1 VISAS
6 AHELTRRTR
15 ALVALGSGVVFATT
29 SPPIDLHAGV
39 LLGLAGFAVALGGV
53 GPDRLRQGF
62 FYGGCFGLG
71 ANLVALRF
79 VPEVILRFTSLPAA
93 AAYLALVLLA
103 AAQALPWALGGL
115 VTHLLARRFIALPV
129 ALAFA
134 IGIYVA
140 TFLPAIFP
148 WTPAG
153 GLTPW
158 PALVQ
163 IAEVVGERGVSFLVA
178 LAAGLAAHAVERART
193 ESRRAAL
200 GPGALAAA
208 VLAVMLIYGVVR
220 MAAVERLRAAAPHV
234 RVALVQPGFEASD
247 RWAGDR
253 AEMMIER
260 LTMLTKGAE
269 LRGTDL
275 TVWPESAYPY
285 TISHA
290 ARHSP
295 GGMRAVLHD
304 GVQGPVLTGVYL
316 QGAKRLGYNSAILA
330 TRDGKLSAPYDKR
343 HLLWFGETVPMADTF
358 PWLRET
364 FAKGTGLVPGT
375 ESVVFETG
383 PIRAAVLSCYE
394 DTLSEAGREA
404 MEKAPN
410 LLVNITNDAWFAG
423 SAEGELHLRLAV
435 LRAVETRRD
444 LVRAVNRGPTSFV
457 EATGRVRARY
467 DLDIPGTLATS
478 PALLTMPP
486 TFFVRFGDVPLLVL
500 LLAAV
505 LRHKTPRASLPAGKD
520 AQQSNGKRSTA
531 P

>member
-1 VISAS
+1 M
-6 AHELTRRTR
+6 
-15 ALVALGSGVVFATT
+15 
-29 SPPIDLHAGV
+29 
-39 LLGLAGFAVALGGV
+39 LLGLAGFAVSLG
-53 GPDRLRQGF
+53 DRGRPPGSLTVAPARLKQGF
-62 FYGGCFGLG
+62 SCGWCFGFG

-79 VPEVILRFTSLPAA
+79 VPEVILRFTPLPAA

-103 AAQALPWALGGL
+103 AAQALPWAFGGL
-115 VTHLLARRFIALPV
+115 VTHLLARRFPALPIW
-129 ALAFA
+129 LAFA
-134 IGIYVA
+134 IGIFVA
-140 TFLPAIFP
+140 TLLPAIFP

-163 IAEVVGERGVSFLVA
+163 TAEVVGERGVSFLVA
-178 LAAGLAAHAVERART
+178 IAAGLVAYALERART

-200 GPGALAAA
+200 GPGAVAVG
-208 VLAVMLIYGVVR
+208 VLALMLLYGALR
-220 MAAVERLRAAAPHV
+220 MAAVERLRSAAPHA

-247 RWAGDR
+247 RWAADR
-253 AEMMIER
+253 ADMMIGR
-260 LTMLTKGAE
+260 LTMLTKSAE

-285 TISHA
+285 TIAHA

-304 GVQGPVLTGVYL
+304 GVQGPVLTGAYL
-316 QGAKRLGYNSAILA
+316 QGAKGFGYNSAILA

-343 HLLWFGETVPMADTF
+343 HLLWFGETVPLADTF

-364 FAKGTGLVPGT
+364 FAKGTGLLPGH
-375 ESVVFETG
+375 ESVIFETG
-383 PIRAAVLSCYE
+383 LIRAAVLNCYE
-394 DTLSEAGREA
+394 DTLPEAGREA

-457 EATGRVRARY
+457 DATGRVRARY
-467 DLDIPGTLATS
+467 DLDIPGTLPTS

-500 LLAAV
+500 LLLSLLLAE
-505 LRHKTPRASLPAGKD
+505 LRHKTQRAPLPAGKD
-520 AQQSNGKRSTA
+520 ARERSTA